1 MSSLCRIVYCSRS
14 LLKGS
19 RSDSEVQIRQILA
32 TARPR
37 PPEAGLTGALTFNE
51 SCFAQVLEGADDDL
65 ALLYEKIRR
74 DPRHTD
80 VKILM
85 QDNPTRRLF
94 PSWSMAYVGTASGHR
109 RHPLAHFPSEAAPT
123 HGAAPEALLML
134 DALRQVV
141 VATTSLG
148 AGRRGR

>member
-1 MSSLCRIVYCSRS
+1 VSKLCRIVYCSRS
-14 LLKGS
+14 LLKGC
-19 RSDSEVQIRQILA
+19 RSDIEAQIRQIVA
-32 TARPR
+32 TAQTRNS
-37 PPEAGLTGALTFNE
+37 EAGLRGALTFNE
-51 SCFAQVLEGADDDL
+51 NCFAQVLEGADDDL
-65 ALLYEKIRR
+65 APLYEKIRC

-80 VKILM
+80 VKMLM

-94 PSWSMAYVGTASGHR
+94 SSWSMAYVGTASGHR

-123 HGAAPEALLML
+123 HGAAPEALLLL

-148 AGRRGR
+148 AGRIGR